1 MTATTASSS
10 PLFRPLQLGPLHLP
24 NRVVMAPMTRARSSQ
39 PGDVPN
45 ALMADY
51 YAQRAS
57 AGLIVSEASQVSRQG
72 QGYSFTPGIYSE
84 AQVQGWRR
92 VTEAVHAAGGR
103 MVLQLWHVGRMS
115 HASFHADG
123 LPVAPSA
130 IAPAARVWVA
140 ADDGVGSLLDCP
152 VPRALE
158 AAEIPGVVDDF
169 RRAAANAM
177 RAGFDG
183 VEIHGANGYLI
194 DQFLRTTSN
203 HRTDAYG
210 GPVDHRTRFAREVAA
225 AVASEAG
232 AERTG
237 MRLAPFITQ
246 RGMDCPEI
254 IPAILHLAR
263 ELNALGLAYIHLAE
277 ADWNDAPAVPESFRQ
292 ALRAAFSGR
301 VIVAGQY
308 TPERARQILA
318 SGLADLVA
326 FGRPF
331 IANPDLPARY
341 AAGLPLAAF
350 DPAQLFGGGARGY
363 TDYAPASSAQAV
375 ADGHAGLTAGVTA

>member
-1 MTATTASSS
+1 MTATAS
-10 PLFRPLQLGPLHLP
+10 PLFRPLQLGPLALP
-24 NRVVMAPMTRARSSQ
+24 SRIVMAPMTRARSSQ

-45 ALMADY
+45 ALMAQY

-57 AGLIVSEASQVSRQG
+57 AGLIVSEATQISTQG
-72 QGYSFTPGIYSE
+72 QGYSFTPGIYSD
-84 AQVQGWRR
+84 AQVEGWRR
-92 VTEAVHAAGGR
+92 VTDAVHAEGGR

-130 IAPAARVWVA
+130 IAPQAQVWVA
-140 ADDGVGSLLDCP
+140 GADGVGRMVDSP
-152 VPRALE
+152 VPRALSE
-158 AAEIPGVVDDF
+158 QDIADVVGDF

-203 HRTDAYG
+203 QRTDAYTG
-210 GPVDHRTRFAREVAA
+210 ATLEGRTRFALEVAA

-254 IPAILHLAR
+254 IPTILHLAR
-263 ELNALGLAYIHLAE
+263 QLDATGLAYLHLVE
-277 ADWNDAPAVPESFRQ
+277 ADWADAPQIPDAFRAALRQ
-292 ALRAAFSGR
+292 AYQGR
-301 VIVAGQY
+301 VIVAGGY
-308 TPERARQILA
+308 DAARASQVL
-318 SGLADLVA
+318 SDGFADLVA

-331 IANPDLPARY
+331 IANPDLPRRLRD
-341 AAGLPLAAF
+341 GLPLAAF
-350 DPAQLFGGGARGY
+350 DANALFGGDARGY
-363 TDYAPASSAQAV
+363 SDYAPYEAV
-375 ADGHAGLTAGVTA
+375 AEAIA

>member
-1 MTATTASSS
+1 MTATAS
-10 PLFRPLQLGPLHLP
+10 PLFRPLQLGPLALP
-24 NRVVMAPMTRARSSQ
+24 SRIVMAPMTRARSSQ

-45 ALMADY
+45 ALMAQY

-57 AGLIVSEASQVSRQG
+57 AGLIVSEATQISTQG
-72 QGYSFTPGIYSE
+72 QGYSFTPGIYSD
-84 AQVQGWRR
+84 AQVDGWRR
-92 VTEAVHAAGGR
+92 VTDAVHAEGGR

-130 IAPAARVWVA
+130 IAPQAQVWVA
-140 ADDGVGSLLDCP
+140 GNDGVGRMVDSP
-152 VPRALE
+152 VPRALTTE
-158 AAEIPGVVDDF
+158 DIQSVVGDF

-183 VEIHGANGYLI
+183 VEIHGANGYLV

-203 HRTDAYG
+203 QRTDAYTG
-210 GPVDHRTRFAREVAA
+210 ATVEGRTRFALEVAT

-254 IPAILHLAR
+254 IPTILHLAR
-263 ELNALGLAYIHLAE
+263 QLDATGLAYLHLVE
-277 ADWNDAPAVPESFRQ
+277 ADWADAPQIPDAFRT
-292 ALRAAFSGR
+292 ALRHAYQGR
-301 VIVAGQY
+301 VIVAGGY
-308 TPERARQILA
+308 DAARASQVL
-318 SGLADLVA
+318 SDGFADLVA

-331 IANPDLPARY
+331 IANPDLPRRLRD
-341 AAGLPLAAF
+341 GLPLAAF
-350 DPAQLFGGGARGY
+350 DAKALFGGDASGY
-363 TDYAPASSAQAV
+363 SDYAAYEATAV
-375 ADGHAGLTAGVTA
+375 DLEIA

>member
-1 MTATTASSS
+1 M
-10 PLFRPLQLGPLHLP
+10 
-24 NRVVMAPMTRARSSQ
+24 VMAPMTRARSTQ

-45 ALMADY
+45 AMMATY

-57 AGLIVSEASQVSRQG
+57 AGLIVSEATQISRQG
-72 QGYSFTPGIYSE
+72 QGYSFTPGIYTE

-92 VTEAVHAAGGR
+92 VTDAVHTAGGR
-103 MVLQLWHVGRMS
+103 LVLQLWHVGRMS
-115 HASFHADG
+115 HPSFHADG

-130 IAPAARVWVA
+130 LSPEAKVWVVG
-140 ADDGVGSLLDCP
+140 DDGVGRMVDSP
-152 VPRALE
+152 VPRALGT
-158 AAEIPGVVDDF
+158 AEIAGVIDDF

-210 GPVDHRTRFAREVAA
+210 GTMDNRTRFAREVAA

-246 RGMDCPEI
+246 RNMNCPEI
-254 IPAILHLAR
+254 IPTMLYLAR
-263 ELNALGLAYIHLAE
+263 QLDTLGLAYIHLAE
-277 ADWNDAPAVPESFRQ
+277 ADWDDAPSIPDDFRQ
-292 ALRAAFSGR
+292 ALRNAYSGR
-301 VIVAGQY
+301 VIVAGKY
-308 TPERARQILA
+308 TPERAQQILS
-318 SGLADLVA
+318 SGMADLVA

-350 DPAQLFGGGARGY
+350 DPATLFGGTERGY
-363 TDYAPASSAQAV
+363 SDYGPAHTTAV
-375 ADGHAGLTAGVTA
+375 EPTATAAWA

>member
-1 MTATTASSS
+1 MTATVS
-10 PLFRPLQLGPLHLP
+10 PLFRPLQLGPLALP
-24 NRVVMAPMTRARSSQ
+24 SRIVMAPMTRARSSQ
-39 PGDVPN
+39 QGDVPN
-45 ALMADY
+45 ALMAQY

-57 AGLIVSEASQVSRQG
+57 AGLIVSEATQISTQG
-72 QGYSFTPGIYSE
+72 QGYSFTPGIYSD
-84 AQVQGWRR
+84 AQVDGWRR
-92 VTEAVHAAGGR
+92 VTDAVHAEGGR

-130 IAPAARVWVA
+130 IAPQAQVWVA
-140 ADDGVGSLLDCP
+140 GDDGVGRMVDSP
-152 VPRALE
+152 VPRALT
-158 AAEIPGVVDDF
+158 AADIQAVVGDF

-203 HRTDAYG
+203 QRTDAYTG
-210 GPVDHRTRFAREVAA
+210 ATLEGRTRFALEVAA

-254 IPAILHLAR
+254 IPTILHLAR
-263 ELNALGLAYIHLAE
+263 QLDATGLAYLHLVE
-277 ADWNDAPAVPESFRQ
+277 ADWADAPQIPDAFRTALRQ
-292 ALRAAFSGR
+292 AYQGR
-301 VIVAGQY
+301 VIVAGGY
-308 TPERARQILA
+308 DAARASQVL
-318 SGLADLVA
+318 SDGFADLVA

-331 IANPDLPARY
+331 IANPDLPRRLAE
-341 AAGLPLAAF
+341 GLPLAAF
-350 DPAQLFGGGARGY
+350 DAKALFGGDASGY
-363 TDYAPASSAQAV
+363 SDYTVYEATAV
-375 ADGHAGLTAGVTA
+375 DLEIA

>member
-1 MTATTASSS
+1 MTATAS
-10 PLFRPLQLGPLHLP
+10 PLFRPLQLGPLALP
-24 NRVVMAPMTRARSSQ
+24 SRIVMAPMTRARSSQ

-45 ALMADY
+45 ALMAQY

-57 AGLIVSEASQVSRQG
+57 AGLIVSEATQISTQG
-72 QGYSFTPGIYSE
+72 QGYSFTPGIYSD
-84 AQVQGWRR
+84 AQVDGWRR
-92 VTEAVHAAGGR
+92 VTDAVHAEGGR

-130 IAPAARVWVA
+130 IAPQAQVWVA
-140 ADDGVGSLLDCP
+140 GDDGVGRMVDSP
-152 VPRALE
+152 VPRALTT
-158 AAEIPGVVDDF
+158 ADIQAVVGDF

-177 RAGFDG
+177 RADFDG

-203 HRTDAYG
+203 QRTDAYTG
-210 GPVDHRTRFAREVAA
+210 ATLEGRTRFALEVAT

-254 IPAILHLAR
+254 IPTILHLAR
-263 ELNALGLAYIHLAE
+263 QLDATGLAYLHLVE
-277 ADWNDAPAVPESFRQ
+277 ADWADAPQIPDAFRTALRQ
-292 ALRAAFSGR
+292 AYQGR
-301 VIVAGQY
+301 VIVAGGY
-308 TPERARQILA
+308 DAARASQVL
-318 SGLADLVA
+318 SDGFADLVA

-331 IANPDLPARY
+331 IANPDLPRRLRD
-341 AAGLPLAAF
+341 GLPLAAF
-350 DPAQLFGGGARGY
+350 DAKALFGGDASGY
-363 TDYAPASSAQAV
+363 SDYAAYEATAV
-375 ADGHAGLTAGVTA
+375 DLEIA

>member
-1 MTATTASSS
+1 MTATAS
-10 PLFRPLQLGPLHLP
+10 PLFRPLQLGPLALP
-24 NRVVMAPMTRARSSQ
+24 SRIVMAPMTRARSSQ

-45 ALMADY
+45 ALMAQY

-57 AGLIVSEASQVSRQG
+57 AGLIVSEATQISTQG
-72 QGYSFTPGIYSE
+72 QGYSFTPGIYSD
-84 AQVQGWRR
+84 AQVDGWRR
-92 VTEAVHAAGGR
+92 VTDAVHAEGGR

-130 IAPAARVWVA
+130 IAPQAQVWVA
-140 ADDGVGSLLDCP
+140 GADGVGRMVDSP
-152 VPRALE
+152 VPRALTT
-158 AAEIPGVVDDF
+158 ADIQAVVGDF

-183 VEIHGANGYLI
+183 VEIHGANGYLV

-203 HRTDAYG
+203 QRTDAYTG
-210 GPVDHRTRFAREVAA
+210 ATVEGRTRFALEVAT

-254 IPAILHLAR
+254 IPTILHLAR
-263 ELNALGLAYIHLAE
+263 QLDATGLAYLHLVE
-277 ADWNDAPAVPESFRQ
+277 ADWADAPQIPDAFRT
-292 ALRAAFSGR
+292 ALRHAYQGR
-301 VIVAGQY
+301 VIVAGGY
-308 TPERARQILA
+308 DAARASQVL
-318 SGLADLVA
+318 SDGFADLVA

-331 IANPDLPARY
+331 IANPDLPRRLRD
-341 AAGLPLAAF
+341 GLPLAAF
-350 DPAQLFGGGARGY
+350 DAKALFGGDASGY
-363 TDYAPASSAQAV
+363 SDYAAYEATAV
-375 ADGHAGLTAGVTA
+375 DLEIA